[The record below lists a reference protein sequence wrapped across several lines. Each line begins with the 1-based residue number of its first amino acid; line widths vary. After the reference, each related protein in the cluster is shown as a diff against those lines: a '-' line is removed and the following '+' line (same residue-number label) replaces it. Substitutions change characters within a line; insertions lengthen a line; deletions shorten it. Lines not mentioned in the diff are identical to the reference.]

1 MLGREFF
8 AALAFFVVIAAS
20 AQADV
25 VTANRIIK
33 AQGII
38 ESGDLSMSEGD
49 TDGLFTDPSD
59 VVGMEAKVT
68 LYAGRAIRFEDV
80 SQPAVVDRNQTVE
93 MIYRRGPLTI
103 VAAGRALDRAAVG
116 ETIRVMNN
124 SSRVTVSAQV
134 TAKGQVTVLAN

>member
-134 TAKGQVTVLAN
+134 TAMGQVTVLAN